1 MGKTSK
7 EKLED
12 LRANNAQLREEN
24 EHLKKQVQMF
34 NKRMAEMEKN
44 LETSIKLLPLLK
56 KKFEE
61 CQDSLTIVMADW
73 GKHIMQLIHL
83 GEKDI
88 QMVQPVLAHEALKS
102 FKYSSMDET
111 SFCKRDP
118 LKSCIL
124 GW

>member
-44 LETSIKLLPLLK
+44 LETSTKLFPLLK

-61 CQDSLTIVMADW
+61 RQDTLTAVMTDW
-73 GKHIMQLIHL
+73 DKYKAQLAHL
-83 GEKDI
+83 GEKVI
-88 QMVQPVLAHEALKS
+88 QLDSWKEDRLTQMMMQL
-102 FKYSSMDET
+102 
-111 SFCKRDP
+111 
-118 LKSCIL
+118 
-124 GW
+124 